1 MEIGLVVDA
10 ACDLPP
16 AFMAERGVEVLP
28 IDIRLGERHVQDLRD
43 PEQTEAF
50 YRERLDR
57 RTELHAQSQAL
68 EPEQIEAALL
78 ARWASRYDHLVCMT
92 ITSARS
98 PIYAHTTR
106 AVLAAGTR
114 ARDRRRAEGLPLRW
128 GATVINSRSMF
139 AGQAVLAWEAVRL
152 REAGATPAE
161 LELRLRSLADS
172 IHAYLV
178 ADDLYFVLHRA
189 ARKGERSVNWAS
201 YALGNLLDVK
211 PILHCHRDNTGPVAK
226 ARGFEAGVRRVF
238 DNVLAEARRGLDVPC
253 VCVSY
258 AGALD
263 RLERIPGFAAFRAEL
278 EAAGNTVLLSQMSI
292 TGAVNV
298 GVGSLCVALAA
309 LQHRFS

>member
-16 AFMAERGVEVLP
+16 AFLAERGVEVLP
-28 IDIRLGERHVQDLRD
+28 IGIRLGERQLQDVRD
-43 PEQTEAF
+43 PERTAAF

-57 RTELHAQSQAL
+57 RTELHAQSHPLDPTEVEATLL
-68 EPEQIEAALL
+68 E
-78 ARWASRYDHLVCMT
+78 RWATRYDHLVCMT

-98 PIYAHTTR
+98 PIYAHATR
-106 AVLAAGTR
+106 AALTVGTR
-114 ARDRRRAEGLPLRW
+114 AREKRRAEGLPLRW

-152 REAGATPAE
+152 REAGATLGE
-161 LELRLRSLADS
+161 LELRLRALAER
-172 IHAYLV
+172 IHTYLV

-189 ARKGERSVNWAS
+189 ARKGDRSVNWAS

-211 PILHCHRDNTGPVAK
+211 PILHCHRDTTGPVAK
-226 ARGFEAGVRRVF
+226 ARGFDAGVRRVF
-238 DNVLAEARRGLDVPC
+238 DNVLAEAGRGLEVPC

-263 RLERIPGFAAFRAEL
+263 RLEQMPGFAAFRAEL
-278 EAAGNTVLLSQMSI
+278 EAAGHTVLVSQMSK

-298 GVGSLCVALAA
+298 GVGSLCVAFAA
-309 LQHRFS
+309 AQHRFS